1 MSDSSSPNPCP
12 CTKNKYL
19 FLGIG
24 IAGLLVAYF
33 GAFGKGLG
41 ALHEGGEAAEHAFRP
56 MYSLLIGSAF
66 WFAILIGMLFLTMI
80 TRIFDANWAPVIRR
94 QWEHFIGALP
104 WVLVLGVF
112 PLIVSPEVRKTVWE
126 WQNPAHLLP
135 NGHLVGHDSVLEAK
149 KWYLN
154 ETFFFIRMGFYLVL
168 LTLVPFFFRK
178 WSFAQDRDPQISYTD
193 KAHKLSVG
201 TMLFV
206 ALGVTGL
213 AIEISMSLTYHW
225 FSTMYGVW
233 FFAHSIRA
241 ALGFTVIIC
250 TLLSTKGWLKGIYNR
265 AHMHVLGC
273 LMLAFTVF
281 WAYISFSQY
290 FIIYNANVPEETFWY
305 NMREFVPH
313 TLDGV
318 KAALGTDGHAYA
330 KNQWWW
336 VSMGML
342 FLYFFVPFFSLLF
355 YKPKVKKPL
364 LTGIAVWTLTV
375 GLLDLYFNIVPRQI
389 VTKGA
394 PENYLV
400 NPFLDANMI
409 FDFAAILGLGGIVM
423 YFFLN
428 SASKQQPIPIHD
440 PRIVDSI
447 NYHE

>member
-12 CTKNKYL
+12 CTKNKWL
-19 FLGIG
+19 FLGLGVIG
-24 IAGLLVAYF
+24 LAIAYYGVF
-33 GAFGKGLG
+33 VKGAGM
-41 ALHEGGEAAEHAFRP
+41 LHDKEQAEHAFRP
-56 MYSLLIGSAF
+56 MFSLLIGSAF
-66 WFAILIGMLFLTMI
+66 WFAILIGMLFLTML

-104 WVLVLGVF
+104 LVLVLGVF
-112 PLIVSPEVRKTVWE
+112 PLVFLNEGVRKTVWE
-126 WQNPAHLLP
+126 WQNPEHVLP
-135 NGHLVGHDSVLEAK
+135 NGHAVGHDSVLEAK
-149 KWYLN
+149 SWYLN
-154 ETFFFIRMGFYLVL
+154 MPFFYGRMAFYFVL
-168 LTLVPFFFRK
+168 FALVPYLFRR
-178 WSFAQDRDPQISYTD
+178 WSFKQDRDPQISYTD
-193 KAHKLSVG
+193 KAHNLSVG
-201 TMLFV
+201 SMLFV

-213 AIEISMSLTYHW
+213 VIEISMSLNYHW

-233 FFAHSIRA
+233 FFAHGMRA
-241 ALGFTVIIC
+241 ALCFTVIIC
-250 TLLSTKGWLKGIYNR
+250 TVLSTKGWLKGLYNR

-313 TLDGV
+313 SL
-318 KAALGTDGHAYA
+318 AEIGHGYA

-355 YKPKVKKPL
+355 YKTKVKKAL
-364 LTGIAVWTLTV
+364 ITGIASWILLV

-389 VTKGA
+389 VTAGA

-400 NPFLDANMI
+400 NPFLDANMV
-409 FDFAAILGLGGIVM
+409 FDFAAILGLGGVVM
-423 YFFLN
+423 FFFLN